1 MHYLDEGPRNG
12 EAVVMLHG
20 NPTWSF
26 HFRRVVLAL
35 RDQMRC
41 IVPDHIGMGLSD
53 KPGTYSYRLDQR
65 IADVATL
72 VDHLGLKRVHLI
84 LHDWGGAIGFGF
96 ATRQP
101 DRIGRIVAM
110 NTAAFPDRNIPRSI
124 AFCRLPLLG
133 AILVRGGNAFVRAAL
148 VRTVTTPLSDPV
160 RAGYLAPYDSW
171 AHRVAVHRFVLDIPM
186 RTSHPT
192 FPVLQQIETHL
203 PWLRAKPM
211 LFGWGERDFCFT
223 PHFLHRWQTIF
234 PEARFQRYPD
244 AGHYVLEDAGEKF
257 VPQIAEFLA
266 P

>member
-1 MHYLDEGPRNG
+1 MHYLDEGPRDG

-148 VRTVTTPLSDPV
+148 VRTVTTPLPAPV

-244 AGHYVLEDAGEKF
+244 AGHYVLEDAGEMF